1 MRTPLRGLFRP
12 AQTERPAWWPLA
24 FFAAYVTIA
33 AAAYAM
39 TLGAGGLAVLW
50 INNGLLAAALLL
62 LPRSSAIPLAVVC
75 AQVDFLA
82 ALLTGSAPSQAALI
96 AIFDLTESVAAAFLI
111 RQVGG
116 AGLDIQHF
124 SRLWRVA
131 LLAVLPTTL
140 VMGSLGAALLTRL
153 IGGDFVSIWI
163 AWAGGDFL
171 GMMIGAPAVLL
182 LTRMRRYATPEILK
196 GAVPMHLVAAAL
208 MVAAMLFHFLPAAP
222 LFLSFPLLLAVLLR
236 LDPPRAVLAIAG
248 FAFLT
253 AGSTTMGHGPIAA
266 QYADISSRILALQTY
281 LAAIQFCALAII
293 SVMSERTRAQ
303 TGLSRALSAAR
314 AARREAEAA
323 AVAKSR
329 FLAVMSHEMRTPLN
343 GISGHVQLLGAK
355 RALPRSTREP
365 LAAIQASCGVLVSL
379 IDDVL
384 DYSSVGEGQR
394 QRQLNLAPVSIPA
407 LVERVVA
414 LMPPLLGDRPIALR
428 VEISAPAEPLHS
440 ADENRLAQ
448 ILFKLLSNAAKFTQ
462 RGQITLS
469 VAIKS
474 SLVEGVDDVTFC
486 LADTGMG
493 IAPDELPL
501 LFRPFS
507 QIDSTPTRKFSG
519 AGLGLAISRAL
530 VEMMG
535 GSLTV
540 ESTLGLGSRFTFSLP
555 MRRVD
560 RLEPTQA
567 APAPPLDL
575 RLLVVDDHPMNRQI
589 ASQMLEAAGFKVDTA
604 ENGEDAVQRAGQA
617 SYHAIFMDLHMP
629 VMDGLEACRLI
640 KALGGAAGRTPII
653 AMTAATSKDDI
664 AACLAAGMVDHI
676 AKPIQLMT
684 LIAAATKAVPNKA
697 A

>member
-12 AQTERPAWWPLA
+12 DQTARPAWWPLA
-24 FFAAYVTIA
+24 FFAAYLILA

-39 TLGAGGLAVLW
+39 TLGVGGLAVLW
-50 INNGLLAAALLL
+50 VNNGLLAAALLL
-62 LPRSSAIPLAVVC
+62 LPRATAIPLALVC
-75 AQVDFLA
+75 ALVDFLA
-82 ALLTGSAPSQAALI
+82 ALLTGSAPTQAALI
-96 AIFDLTESVAAAFLI
+96 ASFDLTEAVTAAFLI

-124 SRLWRVA
+124 SRLWRAA

-140 VMGSLGAALLTRL
+140 IIGSLGAALLTRL

-182 LTRMRRYATPEILK
+182 LSRMRRYATPDILK
-196 GAVPMHLVAAAL
+196 GSAPMHLVAAAL
-208 MVAAMLFHFLPAAP
+208 IVAAMLFHFLPAAP

-303 TGLSRALSAAR
+303 NGLSRALSAAR
-314 AARREAEAA
+314 TARRAAETAA
-323 AVAKSR
+323 LAKSR

-343 GISGHVQLLGAK
+343 GISGTVQLLSAK
-355 RALPRSTREP
+355 PALPQFALEP

-384 DYSSVGEGQR
+384 DFSSISNGDL
-394 QRQLNLAPVSIPA
+394 QRQLNFGPVSIPIV
-407 LVERVVA
+407 VERVVA
-414 LMPPLLGDRPIALR
+414 LILPVLSDRPISLR
-428 VEISAPAEPLHS
+428 VETDAPGEPLHR
-440 ADENRLAQ
+440 ADESRLTQ
-448 ILFKLLSNAAKFTQ
+448 ILFKLLSNAAKFTT
-462 RGQITLS
+462 RGHITLS
-469 VAIKS
+469 VAIRPS
-474 SLVEGVDDVTFC
+474 EVEGIDDVTIRVT
-486 LADTGMG
+486 DTGLG
-493 IAPDELPL
+493 IAPEDLPL

-535 GSLTV
+535 GNLTV
-540 ESTLGLGSRFTFSLP
+540 ESSLGMGSTFTFSAP
-555 MRRVD
+555 MARLD
-560 RLEPTQA
+560 GLEPLQA
-567 APAPPLDL
+567 DPAPPHEL

-604 ENGEDAVQRAGQA
+604 ENGADAVQRVGQA

-629 VMDGLEACRLI
+629 VMDGLTACRQI
-640 KALGGAAGRTPII
+640 RALGGEVGRTPII

-664 AACLAAGMVDHI
+664 ASCLEAGMVDHI
-676 AKPIQLMT
+676 AKPIQLMA
-684 LIAAATKAVPNKA
+684 LIAAATKAVPNRA

>member
-1 MRTPLRGLFRP
+1 MRTPRRGLFRP
-12 AQTERPAWWPLA
+12 AQTVRPNWWPLA
-24 FFAAYVTIA
+24 FLAAYVILT
-33 AAAYAM
+33 AAAYAL

-50 INNGLLAAALLL
+50 INNGVLAAALLL
-62 LPRSSAIPLAVVC
+62 LPRSTAVPLVLVC
-75 AQVDFLA
+75 ALVDFLA

-96 AIFDLTESVAAAFLI
+96 ASFDLTESVVAAFLI

-131 LLAVLPTTL
+131 LLAMLPATL

-153 IGGDFVSIWI
+153 ISGDFVSIWI
-163 AWAGGDFL
+163 AWVGGDFL

-182 LTRMRRYATPEILK
+182 LTRMRRYTTPEFLK
-196 GAVPMHLVAAAL
+196 GALPIHLVAATL
-208 MVAAMLFHFLPAAP
+208 ILAAMLFHFLPAAP

-236 LDPPRAVLAIAG
+236 LDPPRAILAIAG

-253 AGSTTMGHGPIAA
+253 AASTTTGHGPIAA
-266 QYADISSRILALQTY
+266 QYGDISSRILALQTY

-303 TGLSRALSAAR
+303 NGLRRALSAAR

-323 AVAKSR
+323 ALAKSR

-343 GISGHVQLLGAK
+343 GISGHVQLLGAQP
-355 RALPRSTREP
+355 ALPRSTREP
-365 LAAIQASCGVLVSL
+365 LAAIEASCGVLVSL

-384 DYSSVGEGQR
+384 DYSSVGDEQR
-394 QRQLNLAPVSIPA
+394 QRPLNLAPVSIPA
-407 LVERVVA
+407 LVESVMT
-414 LMPPLLGDRPIALR
+414 LILPLLGDRPIALR
-428 VEISAPAEPLHS
+428 VEISALAESLHS
-440 ADENRLAQ
+440 ADENRLTQ
-448 ILFKLLSNAAKFTQ
+448 VLFKLLSNAAKFTQ
-462 RGQITLS
+462 RGHITLS
-469 VAIKS
+469 VDVRS
-474 SLVEGVDDVTFC
+474 SDVEGVDEVTFC
-486 LADTGMG
+486 VADTGMG
-493 IAPDELPL
+493 IAPDDLPL

-540 ESTLGLGSRFTFSLP
+540 ESTVGMGSRFTFSVP
-555 MRRVD
+555 MTRVD
-560 RLEPTQA
+560 RQEPAPTVP
-567 APAPPLDL
+567 APAQDL

-589 ASQMLEAAGFKVDTA
+589 ASQMLEAAGFTVDTA
-604 ENGEDAVQRAGQA
+604 ENGEDAVQRAREA

-629 VMDGLEACRLI
+629 VMDGLTACRQI
-640 KALGGAAGRTPII
+640 KDLGGAAGLTPII
-653 AMTAATSKDDI
+653 AMTAATSTDDI

-684 LIAAATKAVPNKA
+684 LIAAANNAVPNRA